1 MSLSGSRSESV
12 MMRGRVSD
20 REEARLQTIAQVRAF
35 LDGATEIAF
44 RVPKAERYPFIER
57 VLKRFGYA
65 SQGRVGKGVLLRYL
79 ARLTGLS
86 RQQVTRLV
94 RQYRQEG
101 TLSTRHGPPQHG
113 FRRRFTATDVALLAE
128 IDALHSTLSGPAT
141 KKVME
146 RALLIFGD
154 TRFERLARISVSHLY
169 NLRGGTPYQRTRRHW
184 TKTRPTGVP
193 IGQRRAPQPRGLP
206 GYIRIDSVHQGDQ
219 DGVKGVYHINAVD
232 SVTQVQLVATCEK
245 ISEAYLLPV
254 IRQLLEG
261 FPFVILG
268 FHADNGSEYINYQVA
283 TLLEKL
289 RIEFTKS
296 RPRHSNDN
304 ALAESKNGAV
314 VRKHLGY
321 AHIPQQ
327 FAEQVNAFCANHLN
341 PYVNFHRP
349 CFFPETITDAK
360 GKERKRYRYEDM
372 KTPYEKLKS
381 VPEASQYLKLG
392 ITVEQLDAIA
402 LRISDNEA
410 ALALNHARR
419 TLFQS
424 ISAASRKQA

>member
-1 MSLSGSRSESV
+1 MSLSGGCAESV
-12 MMRGRVSD
+12 MMQGMVID
-20 REEARLQTIAQVRAF
+20 MEEARLQTIAHVRAF
-35 LDGATEIAF
+35 LDGATEVAF
-44 RVPKAERYPFIER
+44 RVSKADRYPFIER
-57 VLKRFGYA
+57 VLTRFGSA
-65 SQGRVGKGVLLRYL
+65 SQGRIGKGVLLRYL
-79 ARLTGLS
+79 ARITGLS
-86 RQQVTRLV
+86 RQHVTRLV
-94 RQYRQEG
+94 RRYRQEG
-101 TLSTRHGPPQHG
+101 TRSTRHGPPQHG
-113 FRRRFTATDVALLAE
+113 FRRRFTVTDVALLAE
-128 IDALHSTLSGPAT
+128 IDALYSTLSGPAT
-141 KKVME
+141 KQLME
-146 RALLIFGD
+146 RALLLFGD
-154 TRFERLARISVSHLY
+154 ARFERLARISLSHLY

-206 GYIRIDSVHQGDQ
+206 GYIRIDRVHQGDQ

-232 SVTQVQLVATCEK
+232 SVTQFQLVATCEK

-254 IRQLLEG
+254 IQQLLEG

-283 TLLEKL
+283 LLLEKL
-289 RIEFTKS
+289 RLACTTS

-327 FAEQVNAFCANHLN
+327 FATRVNAFCADFLN

-360 GKERKRYRYEDM
+360 GKERKRYHYKDM
-372 KTPYEKLKS
+372 KTPYEKLQS
-381 VPEASQYLKLG
+381 LPDVRQYLKLG
-392 ITVEQLDAIA
+392 ITVEQLDAQA
-402 LRISDNEA
+402 ARMSDTEA
-410 ALALNHARR
+410 ALALNHARSR
-419 TLFQS
+419 LFQS
-424 ISAASRKQA
+424 ISAANRKRA